1 MKGTILTALAAG
13 AVVLAGCAKIETTD
27 VPEGRVIGFDNF
39 VTNAVKSIDNAEALT
54 TFFVYG
60 GPTNAYT
67 DFNGVEV
74 TKTAGVYE
82 YNPAQ
87 YWDESATY
95 QFAAY
100 SDENAKIVDNVSFVT
115 DEGDNQYHLKIEDY
129 TTDGS
134 KDLVYAYTSDI
145 QYATSNGTVTMD
157 FRHILSKIIFRF
169 SKNETLNGS
178 TITISD
184 VEIVSAKHSGDFT
197 GKDVTGNQ
205 YDYTCW
211 NNQIGEEAFSFD
223 FASASKL
230 TDQARSL
237 DTNPELLIPQQTG
250 STLLQV
256 KFKLTPSGT
265 IANAPYNKEA
275 ETFTVDLPSVSED
288 HWNPGYVYVYSAVI
302 SAENFDLKPI
312 VFDVLMTN
320 EWEDE
325 TVAGSDILL
334 DDAEPT
340 V

>member
-1 MKGTILTALAAG
+1 MRKSIFTALAAG
-13 AVVLAGCAKIETTD
+13 AVVLAGCAKIETTE
-27 VPEGRVIGFDNF
+27 VPESRVIGFDNF

-60 GPTNAYT
+60 GPANAYT
-67 DFNGVEV
+67 NFNGVKV

-82 YNPAQ
+82 YNPVQ

-100 SDENAKIVDNVSFVT
+100 SDENAKIADNVSFVT
-115 DEGDNQYHLKIEDY
+115 DEGDNQYHLKIEGY
-129 TTDGS
+129 TTNGS
-134 KDLVYAYTSDI
+134 KDLVYAYASDI
-145 QYATSNGTVTMD
+145 QHSTNSGTVTMD

-178 TITISD
+178 TIAISG
-184 VEIVSAKHSGDFT
+184 VEIVSANNSGDFT

-211 NNQIGEEAFSFD
+211 NNQTGTEAFSFD
-223 FASASKL
+223 FASASEL

-256 KFKLTPSGT
+256 KFTLTPSGT
-265 IANAPYNKEA
+265 IANDTHKKTA
-275 ETFTVDLPSVSED
+275 ETFIVDLPSVSGD

-312 VFDVLMTN
+312 VFDVSMTN
-320 EWEDE
+320 DWEDE

-334 DDAEPT
+334 DNAEPT

>member
-13 AVVLAGCAKIETTD
+13 ALILAGCTKTEVTD

-39 VTNAVKSIDNAEALT
+39 VTNAVKSIDNAEALK

-60 GPTNAYT
+60 GPATAYT
-67 DFNGVEV
+67 NFDGVEV

-87 YWDESATY
+87 YWDEGATY

-100 SDENAKIVDNVSFVT
+100 SDENAKIADNVSFVT
-115 DEGDNQYHLKIEDY
+115 DEGDHQYHLKIRGY

-134 KDLVYAYTSDI
+134 KDLVYAYASDI
-145 QYATSNGTVTMD
+145 QYATNSGTVTMD

-184 VEIVSAKHSGDFT
+184 VEIVSAKNSGDFT

-211 NNQIGEEAFSFD
+211 NNQTGEEAFSFD

-256 KFKLTPSGT
+256 KFTLTPSGT
-265 IANAPYNKEA
+265 IANAPYNKAE
-275 ETFTVDLPSVSED
+275 ETFTVDLPSVSKD

-312 VFDVLMTN
+312 VFDVLMAN

>member
-13 AVVLAGCAKIETTD
+13 AVVLAGCARIETTE

-39 VTNAVKSIDNAEALT
+39 VTNAVKSIDNAEELT

-60 GPTNAYT
+60 GPATAYT
-67 DFNGVEV
+67 NFDGVEV

-87 YWDESATY
+87 YWDEGATY

-100 SDENAKIVDNVSFVT
+100 SDENAKIADNVSFVT
-115 DEGDNQYHLKIEDY
+115 DEGDHQYHLKIGGY

-134 KDLVYAYTSDI
+134 KDLVYAYASDI
-145 QYATSNGTVTMD
+145 QYATSSGTVTMN

-178 TITISD
+178 TITISE
-184 VEIVSAKHSGDFT
+184 VGIVSAKNSGDFT

-211 NNQIGEEAFSFD
+211 NNQTGEEAFSFD
-223 FASASKL
+223 FASASDL

-256 KFKLTPSGT
+256 KFTLTPSGT
-265 IANAPYNKEA
+265 IANAPYNKAE

>member
-1 MKGTILTALAAG
+1 MRKSIFTALAAG
-13 AVVLAGCAKIETTD
+13 AVVLAGCAKIETTE

-60 GPTNAYT
+60 GPANAYT
-67 DFNGVEV
+67 NFNGVKV

-82 YNPAQ
+82 YNPVQ

-100 SDENAKIVDNVSFVT
+100 SDENAEIADNVSFVT
-115 DEGDNQYHLKIEDY
+115 DDGENQYHLKIEGY

-134 KDLVYAYTSDI
+134 KDLVYAYASDI
-145 QYATSNGTVTMD
+145 QHSTNSGTVTMD

-178 TITISD
+178 TIAISG
-184 VEIVSAKHSGDFT
+184 VEIVSANNSGDFT

-211 NNQIGEEAFSFD
+211 NNQTGTEAFSFD
-223 FASASKL
+223 FASASEL

-256 KFKLTPSGT
+256 KFTLTPSGT
-265 IANAPYNKEA
+265 IANAPHNKTA
-275 ETFTVDLPSVSED
+275 ETFIVDLPSVSGD
-288 HWNPGYVYVYSAVI
+288 HWDPGYVYVYSAVI

-312 VFDVLMTN
+312 VFDVSMTN
-320 EWEDE
+320 DWEDE

-334 DDAEPT
+334 DNAEPT